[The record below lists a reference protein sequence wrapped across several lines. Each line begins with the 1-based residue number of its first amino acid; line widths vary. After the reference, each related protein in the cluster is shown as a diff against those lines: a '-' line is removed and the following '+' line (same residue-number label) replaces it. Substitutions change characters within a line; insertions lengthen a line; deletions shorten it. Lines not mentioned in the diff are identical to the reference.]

1 MLDFNRNPVSDNLK
15 IIHQMQFGGI
25 MAIQWQFGNT
35 ALRHYGGVFHYGN
48 TAIRHYGG
56 VFHYGNT
63 AASTGVV

>member
-1 MLDFNRNPVSDNLK
+1 
-15 IIHQMQFGGI
+15 MQFGGI

-35 ALRHYGGVFHYGN
+35 ALRHYGGVFRYGN

-63 AASTGVV
+63 AASTGWCNTLRRRNAVMP